1 MLQIPMLLFPLNTN
15 ELHVVLPGTR
25 QVLGEQQE
33 LRQQPE
39 PPGQTHSASRDLPF
53 SAALAF
59 FKAIPSTSTEHSRTS
74 SPREAP
80 SHRRQPP
87 AHRTV
92 PSPPQHIAQSAP
104 YNRFYGFPSISQQLC
119 LHLGA
124 SEMAA
129 PSQHHP
135 TFPLPPELH
144 AELRRLSQHHD
155 NSRQGKASP
164 GAVSSS
170 PGSTSRARSS
180 KKTSQSKGEPS

>member
-53 SAALAF
+53 SAGLAF

-87 AHRTV
+87 AHRSALSTPAHRTV
-92 PSPPQHIAQSAP
+92 SALQPFLWFPEHLTTALPSSRCFRDGCSLPAPPDLPSAT
-104 YNRFYGFPSISQQLC
+104 
-119 LHLGA
+119 GA
-124 SEMAA
+124 PRGAA
-129 PSQHHP
+129 P
-135 TFPLPPELH
+135 PLPAP
-144 AELRRLSQHHD
+144 
-155 NSRQGKASP
+155 
-164 GAVSSS
+164 
-170 PGSTSRARSS
+170 
-180 KKTSQSKGEPS
+180 